1 MKNTKKYVL
10 GLLALLIGA
19 SAQTSLS
26 QISDVD
32 QSESDVDQPE
42 EQQPSI
48 PAVDQAAVLQG
59 FPGVQGQFEG
69 GEFMERLE
77 ESESDV
83 DQSESDV
90 DQSESDVEEPSSAFD
105 LF

>member
-32 QSESDVDQPE
+32 QSESDV
-42 EQQPSI
+42 
-48 PAVDQAAVLQG
+48 
-59 FPGVQGQFEG
+59 EG
-69 GEFMERLE
+69 GQIEQL
-77 ESESDV
+77 D
-83 DQSESDV
+83 
-90 DQSESDVEEPSSAFD
+90 PFD
-105 LF
+105 PFQ